1 MIGIARR
8 SVAIGTVV
16 AAVLVLSAPTAS
28 ATEVDDILERARSA
42 TYTATRLTVSVWADQ
57 TNVTRERV
65 EHAAG
70 AEMVRVDETW
80 SMVGNGRTVVMGD
93 APEGIAFMTKGASVS
108 TERYAIGEEAPC
120 RHLRRQCSFIAITEG
135 DRTRAKVLVAGDVML
150 DRYLFGSTGRISPEA
165 PVPVVHVQQAE
176 DRAGGAAN
184 VAVNLASL
192 GVSTTLLGQ

>member
-1 MIGIARR
+1 MIDVARR

-16 AAVLVLSAPTAS
+16 AAVLVLSAPLAA
-28 ATEVDDILERARSA
+28 ATEVDDVLERARSA

-120 RHLRRQCSFIAITEG
+120 RHLRRRGRAILRSAHQCWRS
-135 DRTRAKVLVAGDVML
+135 RSVRSS
-150 DRYLFGSTGRISPEA
+150 RSSR
-165 PVPVVHVQQAE
+165 VQNGYTARRNRRE
-176 DRAGGAAN
+176 
-184 VAVNLASL
+184 
-192 GVSTTLLGQ
+192 